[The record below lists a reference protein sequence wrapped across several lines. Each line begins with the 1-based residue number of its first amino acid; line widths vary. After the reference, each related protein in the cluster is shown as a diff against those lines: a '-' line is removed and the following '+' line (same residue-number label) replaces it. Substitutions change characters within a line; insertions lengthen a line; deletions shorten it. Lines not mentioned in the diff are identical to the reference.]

1 MHIKPQPQQLL
12 ILLSKNS
19 VRICE
24 TLNKEKFLCCF
35 VKENLVGNFF
45 SLKFCKHFESN
56 SLSGGQ
62 LLSLFCSTIFL
73 YFNIFRKMIFCFRL
87 FAKGAFHST
96 HVI

>member
-35 VKENLVGNFF
+35 VKENLMGNFF
-45 SLKFCKHFESN
+45 SLKFCKHWIQSVFSVWWPIVVFV
-56 SLSGGQ
+56 
-62 LLSLFCSTIFL
+62 LFDNFPL
-73 YFNIFRKMIFCFRL
+73 FQYF
-87 FAKGAFHST
+87 
-96 HVI
+96 